1 MDAYKKAG
9 VDINAGYKLVDEI
22 KQLSHNDALGAFGG
36 MFPLSLGHYQNP
48 VLVSGTDGVGTKLLI
63 AIKAGIHDTIGV
75 DLVAMCVN
83 DVLAQ
88 GAKPLFFLDYL
99 GTGHLNQ
106 SEAKAILTGVVDG
119 VSQADA
125 KLVGGE
131 TAEMPDMY
139 QHGHY
144 DLAGF
149 TVGIADQDKLLKS
162 DNLREGD
169 VLLGLASNGLHSNG
183 FSLVRDI
190 LFKQNHYSLDETLP
204 GCQLDLKHELLRP
217 TRIYVKSVLPL
228 IEQGLI
234 QSIAHITGGGLIEN
248 VGRILPDHLDAA
260 FNLNSWQV
268 PAIMTNLQKIDHLS
282 FNDMKQTFNLGLGMV
297 LAIHPTDVDRVKAEL
312 EKAGETVYQV
322 GKLVSGSKKVVIRED
337 LL

>member
-1 MDAYKKAG
+1 
-9 VDINAGYKLVDEI
+9 
-22 KQLSHNDALGAFGG
+22 
-36 MFPLSLGHYQNP
+36 
-48 VLVSGTDGVGTKLLI
+48 
-63 AIKAGIHDTIGV
+63 
-75 DLVAMCVN
+75 
-83 DVLAQ
+83 
-88 GAKPLFFLDYL
+88 
-99 GTGHLNQ
+99 
-106 SEAKAILTGVVDG
+106 
-119 VSQADA
+119 
-125 KLVGGE
+125 LVGGE

-149 TVGIADQDKLLKS
+149 TVGIADRDKLLKS

-228 IEQGLI
+228 IEQGLV

-260 FNLNSWQV
+260 FNLNSWQI
-268 PAIMTNLQKIDHLS
+268 PAIMTNLQKIGHLS
-282 FNDMKQTFNLGLGMV
+282 FDDMKQTFNLGLGMV
-297 LAIHPTDVDRVKAEL
+297 LAIRPTDVDRVKAEL

>member
-9 VDINAGYKLVDEI
+9 VDINAGYQLVDDI
-22 KQLSHNDALGAFGG
+22 KNLSKNSDLGSFGG
-36 MFPLSLGHYQNP
+36 LFPLSLGTYKNP

-63 AIKAGIHDTIGV
+63 AIKANLHKTIGI

-99 GTGHLNQ
+99 GVGHLDN
-106 SEAKAILTGVVDG
+106 EKAKDILSGVVEG
-119 VSQADA
+119 VSQAQA

-139 QHGHY
+139 THGHY

-149 TVGIADQDKLLKS
+149 AVGIADQSKLLNS

-190 LFKQNHYSLDETLP
+190 LFKQNSYSLNDQLS
-204 GCQLDLKHELLRP
+204 GCDLDLKHELLRP
-217 TRIYVKSVLPL
+217 TKIYVKSVLPL
-228 IEQGLI
+228 IEQGKI
-234 QSIAHITGGGLIEN
+234 VSIAHITGGGLPEN
-248 VGRILPDHLDAA
+248 VARILPDNLSAE
-260 FNLNSWQV
+260 FNYGSWQV
-268 PAIMTNLQKIDHLS
+268 PAIMTNLQEIGNLS
-282 FNDMKQTFNLGLGMV
+282 FDDMKHTFNLGLGMV
-297 LAIHPTDVDRVKAEL
+297 IAVHPDDAASVQEQL
-312 EKAGETVYQV
+312 EAAGETVSQV
-322 GKLVSGSKKVVIRED
+322 GKLISGDKQVIIRKD
-337 LL
+337 QQ

>member
-9 VDINAGYKLVDEI
+9 VDINAGYKLVDDI
-22 KQLSHNDALGAFGG
+22 KNLSKNSDLGSFGGLFPLALGA
-36 MFPLSLGHYQNP
+36 YKNP

-63 AIKAGIHDTIGV
+63 AIKADMHQTIGI

-99 GTGHLNQ
+99 GVGHLDNDK
-106 SEAKAILTGVVDG
+106 AKSILSGVVEG
-119 VSQADA
+119 VSQAQA

-139 QHGHY
+139 THGHY

-149 TVGIADQDKLLKS
+149 AVGIADKDELLSS

-169 VLLGLASNGLHSNG
+169 ILLGLASNGLHSNG

-190 LFKQNHYSLDETLP
+190 LFKQNSYSLNDKLS
-204 GCQLDLKHELLRP
+204 GSDRDLKHELLRP
-217 TRIYVKSVLPL
+217 TKIYVKSVLPL
-228 IEQGLI
+228 VEQGKI
-234 QSIAHITGGGLIEN
+234 ASIAHITGGGLPEN
-248 VGRILPDHLDAA
+248 VARILPDHLSAE
-260 FNLNSWQV
+260 FNYGSWEV
-268 PAIMTNLQKIDHLS
+268 PTIMKDLKEIGDLS
-282 FNDMKQTFNLGLGMV
+282 FDDILHTFNLGLGMV
-297 LAIHPTDVDRVKAEL
+297 IVVHPDVVDDVKDQLSA
-312 EKAGETVYQV
+312 AGETVYQV
-322 GKLVSGSKKVVIRED
+322 GKLISGDKQVIIRKD
-337 LL
+337 QQ

>member
-9 VDINAGYKLVDEI
+9 VDINAGYKLVDDI
-22 KQLSHNDALGAFGG
+22 KNLSNNKDLGSFGG
-36 MFPLSLGHYQNP
+36 LFPLSLGAYKNP

-63 AIKAGIHDTIGV
+63 AIKANLHKTIGI

-99 GTGHLNQ
+99 GVGHLDN
-106 SEAKAILTGVVDG
+106 EKAKDILAGVVEG
-119 VSQADA
+119 VSQAQA

-139 QHGHY
+139 THGHY

-149 TVGIADQDKLLKS
+149 AVGIADQAKLLSKA
-162 DNLREGD
+162 NPREGD

-190 LFKQNHYSLDETLP
+190 LFKQNTYSLNDRLA
-204 GCQLDLKHELLRP
+204 GCNRDLKDELLRP
-217 TRIYVKSVLPL
+217 TKIYVKSVLPL
-228 IEQGLI
+228 VEQGTVA
-234 QSIAHITGGGLIEN
+234 SIAHITGGGLPEN
-248 VGRILPDHLDAA
+248 VTRILPD
-260 FNLNSWQV
+260 NLSAVFDYGSWQV
-268 PAIMTNLQKIDHLS
+268 PAIMKDLQKIGHLS
-282 FNDMKQTFNLGLGMV
+282 FDDLLHTFNLGLGMV
-297 LAIHPTDVDRVKAEL
+297 LAVHPGDADEVQSQLQA
-312 EKAGETVYQV
+312 AGEIVSRV
-322 GKLVSGSKKVVIRED
+322 GKLTSGDKQVIIRKD
-337 LL
+337 QQ